1 MRAESLRLGRSRFP
15 CWEVLQ
21 KEWEEEEEEEVVA
34 ESRKCRISRH
44 IYIYYTHLSTHQGL
58 IRQLPTWTSRIFS
71 FYLSISLPPPLSD
84 SIRSIPSIERA
95 GRKLTAN
102 RRFLRNP
109 KVTDALPQRRSLD
122 IDLCLP
128 LRSLSLSISCSI
140 YLSTDLGE
148 GTPASD
154 RRIGAS
160 ADNSPPHT
168 STYTAGAHTD
178 THIHVH
184 VRAKIDARLF
194 RHRRVHALIP
204 RRLNLPLMPPVIET
218 LAKTPFLPPKPTTT
232 RISKFPYISFFRRPL
247 SLAYLVITYLVVRYY
262 FTNSLS

>member
-1 MRAESLRLGRSRFP
+1 M
-15 CWEVLQ
+15 
-21 KEWEEEEEEEVVA
+21 
-34 ESRKCRISRH
+34 
-44 IYIYYTHLSTHQGL
+44 
-58 IRQLPTWTSRIFS
+58 
-71 FYLSISLPPPLSD
+71 
-84 SIRSIPSIERA
+84 
-95 GRKLTAN
+95 
-102 RRFLRNP
+102 
-109 KVTDALPQRRSLD
+109 TDALPQRRSLD

-128 LRSLSLSISCSI
+128 LHSLSLSISCSI

-178 THIHVH
+178 THIYVH

-232 RISKFPYISFFRRPL
+232 RISKFPYISFFSSAALTRVSCYNVFSCAILLHKFALLIPAKREHK
-247 SLAYLVITYLVVRYY
+247 S
-262 FTNSLS
+262 